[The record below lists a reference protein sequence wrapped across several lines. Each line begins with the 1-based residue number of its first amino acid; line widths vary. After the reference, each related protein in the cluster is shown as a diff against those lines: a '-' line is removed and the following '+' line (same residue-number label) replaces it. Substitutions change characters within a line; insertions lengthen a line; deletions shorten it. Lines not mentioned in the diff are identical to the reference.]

1 MTSYAPSH
9 TPATVPAAW
18 GHNRHIHV
26 VGYRCVGH
34 IAVAGRAAAAAAA
47 AGRIA
52 AGRIAAVD
60 ICRTPVVS
68 VCVRVN
74 TRIMK
79 KHANPDT
86 HIRLREHGA
95 STWASMHFNAHVHA
109 YMCICQVAYP
119 CCCCGAC

>member
-18 GHNRHIHV
+18 GHNRHIQV

-52 AGRIAAVD
+52 AGRTAAVD
-60 ICRTPVVS
+60 ICRTPDVS

-74 TRIMK
+74 TRGV
-79 KHANPDT
+79 HANPDT

-95 STWASMHFNAHVHA
+95 NEWASMHFNAHVHA

>member
-1 MTSYAPSH
+1 MQSYTQKDDQLCSVTH
-9 TPATVPAAW
+9 THATVPAAW

-52 AGRIAAVD
+52 AGRIAAGRIAAVD
-60 ICRTPVVS
+60 ICKTPDVS

-74 TRIMK
+74 TRIMWRRTCK
-79 KHANPDT
+79 SRYALTFKFT
-86 HIRLREHGA
+86 
-95 STWASMHFNAHVHA
+95 
-109 YMCICQVAYP
+109 
-119 CCCCGAC
+119 